1 MTFSDRCNDV
11 KGTALVLLALLS
23 VVGFCGGGN
32 AVSVRSADTGT
43 AAAKEH
49 VRRVRFNRVAGEPA
63 LFYAGDSTLR
73 SRAAKALEGSWG
85 DELIPYLRKN
95 VIVFNLA
102 VSGRSTK
109 TCLEHDWTNLLA
121 KVSSGDFVIVQFGYN
136 DHNTAATNRCTTLDE
151 YAANLKKMA
160 LDVRAAGASP
170 VFVTPLAQCT
180 FGSNGR
186 LRPDRNLGDYSDRL
200 KAVARELGIECLD
213 MRAII
218 RAAMEKAG
226 EKESLTWYL
235 AGVQPPET
243 KSKDKVH
250 PSKEGAKMFAKL
262 FVEEARARNFAFAKR
277 LIAPPG
283 GEAPVDIPVER
294 GRPVKLTREAA
305 AFFARLKKAQDEG
318 RFYFSWLKPWYGSE
332 HTYDPV
338 LTNCWERSPS
348 GGYRAK
354 PTKEARFDG
363 NTVADRVPG
372 VDPLV
377 YFLDFN
383 EVAGTYCGRDY
394 YRRNRAGLEAL
405 VKKAYEEFGAIPVF
419 SWHAENPYTPNKPH
433 LPKYGTGSMFRYRYT
448 CDGYPQEHR
457 YVIREILDGTG
468 AECGGGR
475 NVNMWRFSVPDDPIE
490 TWPNPRAWFE
500 TRLDEIA
507 SFIGRL
513 KDAKGRPI
521 PLVVRLWHECE
532 DDWHWWGRESATRDE
547 YVKFFRLTV
556 DGIRRRTGGGA
567 QLLFLYSPD
576 RNWITLGDAGS
587 KDDFMYRYPGDRYVD
602 IIGYDDYSIAKPPMT
617 RDGGY
622 NTTMPNLRS
631 YIEERLDISI
641 RKIRFISEE
650 AARRGKVCGLIE
662 TGYRRAVDDCFDIL
676 MRAMT
681 AEGCHFGL
689 VNIWGGSN
697 TPPTPEGIENFRKFL
712 ADPRVLVRR
721 AQ

>member
-1 MTFSDRCNDV
+1 MRYLDRRNDV
-11 KGTALVLLALLS
+11 KGGALVLAALLS
-23 VVGFCGGGN
+23 AAGFCGGGN
-32 AVSVRSADTGT
+32 VGTVRSADTGT

-49 VRRVRFNRVAGEPA
+49 VRMVTTKRVAGEPA
-63 LFYAGDSTLR
+63 LHFAGDSTLR
-73 SRAAKALEGSWG
+73 SRSDKVPNGSWG
-85 DELIPYLRKN
+85 DELRPYMRKN
-95 VIVFNLA
+95 VLSFNQA

-109 TCLEHDWTNLLA
+109 TFLEKDWTNLLA
-121 KVSSGDFVIVQFGYN
+121 KVCPGDFVIVQFGHN
-136 DHNTAATNRCTTLDE
+136 DQNASATNRCTTLDE
-151 YAANLKKMA
+151 FAANLKRMA
-160 LDVRAAGASP
+160 LDVRAAGAAP
-170 VFVTPLAQCT
+170 VFVTPIAQCV
-180 FGSNGR
+180 FGSDGK
-186 LRPDRNLGDYSDRL
+186 LRPDQRLGDYSDRL
-200 KAVARELGIECLD
+200 KAVAGELGIECLD
-213 MRAII
+213 MRAIT
-218 RAAMEKAG
+218 RAAISKAG
-226 EKESLTWYL
+226 EMEALLWYL

-250 PSKEGAKMFAKL
+250 PSKAGAKMFAKL
-262 FVEEARARNFAFAKR
+262 FVEEARARKFAFAKR
-277 LIAPPG
+277 ILAPPE
-283 GEAPVDIPVER
+283 GEAPVDIPVEK

-305 AFFARLKKAQDEG
+305 DFLARLKKAPAEG
-318 RFYFSWLKPWYGSE
+318 RFYFSWLRPWYGSE
-332 HTYDPV
+332 HTYDRV
-338 LTNCWERSPS
+338 LTNCWERAPS
-348 GGYRAK
+348 GGYRAV
-354 PTKEARFDG
+354 PTKKAAFDT
-363 NTVADRVPG
+363 NTIADRAPG

-377 YFLDFN
+377 YFLDFDQI
-383 EVAGTYCGRDY
+383 AGTYCGRDY
-394 YRRNRAGLEAL
+394 YARNRAGLEAL
-405 VKKAYEEFGAIPVF
+405 VKKAYEDFGSIPVF

-468 AECGGGR
+468 GVCGGGR
-475 NVNMWRFSVPDDPIE
+475 NANMWRLSIPDDPIE

-507 SFIGRL
+507 SFIARL
-513 KDAKGRPI
+513 KDSRGRPI

-617 RDGGY
+617 REGGY
-622 NTTMPNLRS
+622 DTTMPNLRA
-631 YIEERLDISI
+631 YIEERLAISI
-641 RKIRFISEE
+641 RKMRFISEE
-650 AARRGKVCGLIE
+650 AARRDKACGLIE
-662 TGYRRAVDDCFDIL
+662 TGYRRAVDDCFDLL
-676 MRAMT
+676 MRALT
-681 AEGCHFGL
+681 SEGCHFGL
-689 VNIWGGSN
+689 VNIWGGEN
-697 TPPTPEGIENFRKFL
+697 TPHTPAGVENLRKFL